1 MNGSWT
7 FFASDVRL
15 RMRSLLWWC
24 LGVVALVVLVDA
36 FYPSIAGDP
45 ALDQMMAELPEAL
58 RPLIGPDDITSPV
71 GYLAS
76 QLYVFFLPTVILV
89 FGIGR
94 GTSAIAGEEEDH
106 TLDLLLAQPVSR
118 TSLYVQKV
126 LGVIFGIAVLS
137 IVSVLPTLV
146 LAGPTGLDIPID
158 ALVSVTVQMF
168 AFLLVF
174 SLLAMSVSAAVGR
187 KGVGIA
193 VSAGLAFGTFLI
205 DGLGQSIDWLEPVRD
220 LTPWRWYDATAA
232 MNEGFLP
239 GSLAVLVALS
249 VIVTAVGLLAFR
261 RRNLRA

>member
-1 MNGSWT
+1 
-7 FFASDVRL
+7 
-15 RMRSLLWWC
+15 
-24 LGVVALVVLVDA
+24 
-36 FYPSIAGDP
+36 
-45 ALDQMMAELPEAL
+45 
-58 RPLIGPDDITSPV
+58 
-71 GYLAS
+71 
-76 QLYVFFLPTVILV
+76 
-89 FGIGR
+89 
-94 GTSAIAGEEEDH
+94 
-106 TLDLLLAQPVSR
+106 
-118 TSLYVQKV
+118 
-126 LGVIFGIAVLS
+126 
-137 IVSVLPTLV
+137 
-146 LAGPTGLDIPID
+146 
-158 ALVSVTVQMF
+158 MF